1 MKIISIIILL
11 SFSSISLTYAKSLN
25 PLSNNQ
31 ESINSG
37 KKLYTIK
44 CSKCHGPKAKGITNG
59 HTKTPSLKK
68 YKRQII
74 DQKRINEILKI
85 IKIKSKKNN
94 IDTRITNRIWKSM
107 IWSYIDYQKRNF
119 KRK

>member
-1 MKIISIIILL
+1 MKIILIIILL

-37 KKLYTIK
+37 KKLYAIK

-68 YKRQII
+68 YKRGYTVFIDII
-74 DQKRINEILKI
+74 KNGYIRMPAWGGMGKLNDKQLNEIAAFI
-85 IKIKSKKNN
+85 ERIANNSSNWIK
-94 IDTRITNRIWKSM
+94 
-107 IWSYIDYQKRNF
+107 
-119 KRK
+119 